1 MMNIKCIIIAFLLTL
16 SSVCIAQSNIFEKYA
31 DTEDVTTVYISKKMF
46 QLIPSIEKSN
56 LNLQN
61 MKNKIE
67 SLQIL
72 TTSKKELIEILRKET
87 LSMTNKT
94 YEELMRIK
102 ENDTLT
108 TFYILQKG
116 ENINE
121 LIMLNNDVDKLTIIQ
136 LIGNFTIDD
145 IQEITKNKK

>member
-1 MMNIKCIIIAFLLTL
+1 MNIKCIIIAFLLTL